1 MIETLD
7 LLPNPVIVT
16 NGDGIVQEV
25 NAAMLTWVGGQAA
38 HWRNQ
43 SMNALLP
50 VASRV
55 FLQTHVWPLLLREG
69 HVNEIRLQIK
79 NTDGKAVSAFTNCKK
94 SPTAQGDLFYW
105 VFFVAAE
112 RSRFEDALLQAR
124 RRAEDV
130 LKDLTQQERFIRTVT
145 DALPSL
151 IGYWDRDLRCR
162 FANKTYQDWFAK
174 SQEQMQGIHIRD
186 LLGDTIYTLNAPMIE
201 AALNGEACEFER
213 EIQRPDGTKAN
224 TLANYIP
231 DTDAQGR
238 VNGFF
243 ALVSNVTKIREGE
256 QASRLIASVFNNI
269 NEGLMITDAQGAILM
284 VNAAFTHITGI
295 DMAEAVA
302 RSSSILKSG
311 RHDDTFYEDMWRA
324 ARDAGKW
331 QGEVWSQRQDG
342 SVFLMALSISAMRDE
357 RGQISRYVSVFS
369 DATAR
374 WNKDQVVERMALHDS
389 LTQLPNRNLLME
401 RLGQLTSI
409 ASRSPRNI
417 ALLFLDL
424 DGFKAV
430 NDTWG
435 HDAGDRVL
443 TTVAGRL
450 LAKLRLTD
458 TVARLGGDEFI
469 VLLDEAN
476 LMENVALIGQ
486 QLIDSINQPIDIG
499 GTVAHV
505 GTSMGI
511 ALYPHNGL
519 TPQELL
525 KAADD
530 AMYAAKAAGKNT
542 LRFAIPTKA

>member
-16 NGDGIVQEV
+16 DGDGIVQEV
-25 NAAMLTWVGGQAA
+25 NTAMLTWVGGLAPN
-38 HWRNQ
+38 WRNQ
-43 SMNALLP
+43 SMNALLS

-79 NTDGKAVSAFTNCKK
+79 NKDGKAVAAFTNCKK
-94 SPTAQGDLFYW
+94 STTDQGDRFYW
-105 VFFVAAE
+105 VYFVAAE
-112 RSRFEDALLQAR
+112 RSRFEDELLQAR
-124 RRAEDV
+124 RRAEEV

-162 FANKTYQDWFAK
+162 FANKTYQDWFGK
-174 SQEQMQGIHIRD
+174 SQEQMLGIHIQE
-186 LLGDTIYTLNAPMIE
+186 LLGDALFAQNAPMIE
-201 AALNGEACEFER
+201 AALHGEGSEFER
-213 EIQRPDGTKAN
+213 EIQRPDGTVGYA
-224 TLANYIP
+224 LAHYIP
-231 DTDAQGR
+231 DTDAQGH

-243 ALVSNVTKIREGE
+243 ALVSNITKIREGE
-256 QASRLIASVFNNI
+256 QASRLTASVFNNI
-269 NEGLMITDAQGAILM
+269 SEGIMISDAQDCILM
-284 VNAAFTHITGI
+284 VNAAFTQITGFGA
-295 DMAEAVA
+295 AEAIA
-302 RSSSILKSG
+302 SPSSLLQSS
-311 RHDDTFYEDMWRA
+311 RHDAAFYEGMWRA
-324 ARDAGKW
+324 ARDAGRW
-331 QGEVWSQRQDG
+331 QGEVWCKRQDD
-342 SVFLMALSISAMRDE
+342 SLFLMALSISAMRDE
-357 RGQISRYVSVFS
+357 QGEVMRYVSVFS
-369 DATAR
+369 DATER
-374 WNKDQVVERMALHDS
+374 WNKEQLVEHMALHDS

-417 ALLFLDL
+417 ALIFLDL

-443 TTVAGRL
+443 TTVASRL

-458 TVARLGGDEFI
+458 TVARLGGDEFV
-469 VLLDEAN
+469 VLLDDAN
-476 LMENVALIGQ
+476 LAENVALIGQ
-486 QLIDSINQPIDIG
+486 QLVDSINQPIDIG
-499 GTVAHV
+499 GAFAHV
-505 GTSMGI
+505 GVSMGI
-511 ALYPHNGL
+511 ALYPDNGRA
-519 TPQELL
+519 PEALL

-542 LRFAIPTKA
+542 LRFAVPTKA